1 VNHHYASTD
10 IRYMSKKSFS
20 SKSDTIELVR
30 RSGNDEVNPGG
41 ILVKLS
47 VPKDVYTMLPVSI
60 TNHDN
65 ATNSNLSCMVTPVM
79 FTQGINE
86 KQNIAVVFGSTTSLE
101 LQQSI
106 NRKHLQRMQRYFAK
120 YRAHALEVGVEREY
134 LEDIDFAL
142 GRLAAEV
149 ATSKLTKKN
158 FGVLMQSSDLAR
170 KLGGCRITSCK
181 SAKDRTSMSITH
193 EETRLLLELPRE
205 HSLQFANVL
214 REFGVRLANCKKN
227 TGKGAYAFNVLQR
240 KLLPVEYTPPVS
252 VSAGGEA

>member
-1 VNHHYASTD
+1 
-10 IRYMSKKSFS
+10 MSKKTFIS
-20 SKSDTIELVR
+20 SSDTIEMQR
-30 RSGNDEVNPGG
+30 RSIDDELNPGG

-47 VPKDVYTMLPVSI
+47 VPRHVYDMLPSSM
-60 TNHDN
+60 TRG
-65 ATNSNLSCMVTPVM
+65 ATPCMVAPVM

-86 KQNIAVVFGSTTSLE
+86 KQNMAVVFGATTSLQ

-106 NRKHLQRMQRYFAK
+106 NRKHLQRMQLYFAK
-120 YRAHALEVGVEREY
+120 YRAHALAVGVEREY

-142 GRLAAEV
+142 GRFAAEI

-193 EETRLLLELPRE
+193 EETRLLPELPRS

-227 TGKGAYAFNVLQR
+227 TGKGAYAFNALQR
-240 KLLPVEYTPPVS
+240 KLLPLEYRPPAS

>member
-1 VNHHYASTD
+1 MSTN
-10 IRYMSKKSFS
+10 SFTS
-20 SKSDTIELVR
+20 VSDRIELQR
-30 RSGNDEVNPGG
+30 RSINDDINPGG

-47 VPKDVYTMLPVSI
+47 VPKHIFDMLPPSI
-60 TNHDN
+60 VDGVP
-65 ATNSNLSCMVTPVM
+65 ALVAPVM

-86 KQNIAVVFGSTTSLE
+86 KQNMAVVFGATTSLQ

-142 GRLAAEV
+142 GRFAAEV

-193 EETRLLLELPRE
+193 EETRLLPELPRE
-205 HSLQFANVL
+205 HALQFANVL
-214 REFGVRLANCKKN
+214 REFGVRVANCRKN

-240 KLLPVEYTPPVS
+240 KLLPVEYRPPVS

>member
-1 VNHHYASTD
+1 MLLLILGICPPTLLRLSA
-10 IRYMSKKSFS
+10 
-20 SKSDTIELVR
+20 IELNSNVVQLIELQR
-30 RSGNDEVNPGG
+30 RSINDDINPGG

-47 VPKDVYTMLPVSI
+47 VPKHIFDMLPPSI
-60 TNHDN
+60 VDGVP
-65 ATNSNLSCMVTPVM
+65 ALVAPVM

-86 KQNIAVVFGSTTSLE
+86 KQNMAVVFGATTSLQ

-142 GRLAAEV
+142 GRFAAEV

-193 EETRLLLELPRE
+193 EETRLLPELPRE
-205 HSLQFANVL
+205 HALQFANVL
-214 REFGVRLANCKKN
+214 REFGVRVANGRKN

-240 KLLPVEYTPPVS
+240 KLLPVEYRPPVS

>member
-1 VNHHYASTD
+1 
-10 IRYMSKKSFS
+10 MSKQTFTST
-20 SKSDTIELVR
+20 SDTIELTR
-30 RSGNDEVNPGG
+30 RSVHDEINPGG
-41 ILVKLS
+41 ILVKLF
-47 VPKDVYTMLPVSI
+47 VPKHVYDMLPVSVVE
-60 TNHDN
+60 
-65 ATNSNLSCMVTPVM
+65 SPPCLVMPVM

-86 KQNIAVVFGSTTSLE
+86 KQNMAVVFGSTTSLQ

-120 YRAHALEVGVEREY
+120 YRAHALAVGVERDY

-193 EETRLLLELPRE
+193 EETRLLPELPRE
-205 HSLQFANVL
+205 HALQFANVL
-214 REFGVRLANCKKN
+214 REFGVRLANCRKN
-227 TGKGAYAFNVLQR
+227 TGKGAYAFNGLQR
-240 KLLPVEYTPPVS
+240 KMLPVEYRPPVS

>member
-1 VNHHYASTD
+1 
-10 IRYMSKKSFS
+10 MSKQSFTS
-20 SKSDTIELVR
+20 TSDTIELVR
-30 RSGNDEVNPGG
+30 RSVDDEINPGG

-47 VPKDVYTMLPVSI
+47 VPKHIYNMLPSSVI
-60 TNHDN
+60 DN
-65 ATNSNLSCMVTPVM
+65 DIPCLVTPVM

-86 KQNIAVVFGSTTSLE
+86 KQNMAVAFGATTSLQ

-134 LEDIDFAL
+134 LEDIDYAL

-170 KLGGCRITSCK
+170 KLGGSRITSCK

-193 EETRLLLELPRE
+193 EETRLLPELPRQ
-205 HSLQFANVL
+205 HALQFANVL
-214 REFGVRLANCKKN
+214 REFGVRLANCRKN

-240 KLLPVEYTPPVS
+240 KMLPVEYCPPVS